1 MNYLSWLIY
10 LANIT
15 GNLSGFAIFITVVL
29 GLGCAAAIVVAL
41 IHLQTT
47 DSRGYELSKETIAAS
62 TVVAKTSRRYAW
74 MFFFGMTFA
83 GTFAAIMPSRQTVLL
98 IAASQIGEQVVNHQR
113 VQTVLDPS
121 IELLQTWIAQ
131 QTASIRREM
140 AAQGR

>member
-15 GNLSGFAIFITVVL
+15 GNLSGFAVFITVVF
-29 GLGCAAAIVVAL
+29 GIGTAAAILAAL
-41 IHLQTT
+41 IGLSTT
-47 DSRGYELSKETIAAS
+47 DSRGYPLSDKNLAFNESMVKVGRSYAWRFFTGMLVFGTIAA
-62 TVVAKTSRRYAW
+62 
-74 MFFFGMTFA
+74 
-83 GTFAAIMPSRQTVLL
+83 ILPSRQTVLL
-98 IAASQIGEQVVNHQR
+98 IAASQIGEQVVTHQR

-140 AAQGR
+140 ATSGR

>member
-15 GNLSGFAIFITVVL
+15 GNLSGFAIFITVIFGVA
-29 GLGCAAAIVVAL
+29 CAIAILTAL
-41 IHLQTT
+41 IHLQST
-47 DSRGYELSKETIAAS
+47 DSRGYEYTPKTLEANA
-62 TVVAKTSRRYAW
+62 VVAKTARRYAW
-74 MFFFGMTFA
+74 MFFCGMTLA

-113 VQTVLDPS
+113 VQTVIDPS

-131 QTASIRREM
+131 QTASIRRDM
-140 AAQGR
+140 ATQGR